1 MLRLLHPRSIVDDPT
16 RAYRAVKYAVRF
28 GFSWDREFLAALK
41 KARQA
46 RSFQALSGDRM
57 RRGFEEIFLEGEWER
72 AAALIEELGLLADV
86 LPGWAGPLFPSK
98 KKPADVAAS
107 ASLDEARGA
116 EARPHAALGRRASR
130 RRVAIELPESPEARR
145 GSGVSMTGGVLLAVL
160 LAADPSPSP
169 APTPTALPTPTP
181 EKRDPHLIAA
191 LESRQGIGME
201 RVALFDDGTLVR
213 VRGYRGEQI
222 VDRKAIS
229 QEEIAV
235 VRRVCLEA
243 LAVRARDVEDPG
255 RSVLGDAEA
264 RRITLEV
271 ADLAGGSR
279 VYTYDDLASL
289 PLAVGRARGAMEDLR
304 GRFEK
309 QDLAETKWDTT
320 PLKRGGFLR
329 RRSA

>member
-1 MLRLLHPRSIVDDPT
+1 MT
-16 RAYRAVKYAVRF
+16 RA
-28 GFSWDREFLAALK
+28 
-41 KARQA
+41 
-46 RSFQALSGDRM
+46 
-57 RRGFEEIFLEGEWER
+57 
-72 AAALIEELGLLADV
+72 
-86 LPGWAGPLFPSK
+86 
-98 KKPADVAAS
+98 
-107 ASLDEARGA
+107 
-116 EARPHAALGRRASR
+116 
-130 RRVAIELPESPEARR
+130 
-145 GSGVSMTGGVLLAVL
+145 VLLAVL

-181 EKRDPHLIAA
+181 EKRDPHLVAA

-213 VRGYRGEQI
+213 VRGYRTERI

-229 QEEIAV
+229 REEIDV

-255 RSVLGDAEA
+255 RSVLGDAAA

-271 ADLAGGSR
+271 ADPAGGSR
-279 VYTYDDLASL
+279 LYTYDDLASL

-329 RRSA
+329 RRSDSVWYRIVHDDALDHDFELEELDVEGEQGSHKLRIFVYRGDLPRLFEDPAAAGLRPPAPSPATRR

>member
-1 MLRLLHPRSIVDDPT
+1 V
-16 RAYRAVKYAVRF
+16 
-28 GFSWDREFLAALK
+28 
-41 KARQA
+41 
-46 RSFQALSGDRM
+46 
-57 RRGFEEIFLEGEWER
+57 
-72 AAALIEELGLLADV
+72 
-86 LPGWAGPLFPSK
+86 
-98 KKPADVAAS
+98 
-107 ASLDEARGA
+107 
-116 EARPHAALGRRASR
+116 
-130 RRVAIELPESPEARR
+130 
-145 GSGVSMTGGVLLAVL
+145 TGGVLRAAFLAAVL
-160 LAADPSPSP
+160 EAAPSPV
-169 APTPTALPTPTP
+169 PTPLPPPTPTP
-181 EKRDPHLIAA
+181 GKRDPHLIAA

-229 QEEIAV
+229 QEEIDV

-264 RRITLEV
+264 RIITLEV
-271 ADLAGGSR
+271 ADPAGGSR
-279 VYTYDDLASL
+279 LYTYDDLVSL

-309 QDLAETKWDTT
+309 QDLTETKWDTT

-329 RRSA
+329 RRSDGVWYRIVHDDALDHDFELEELDIEGEQGSYKLRIFVYRGDLPRLFEDPAVSGPRPPAPSPARRR